1 MLSKFSK
8 DSLLAFATILSLIRS
23 KADGFCKILKLIKK
37 EQAVNNIGNIVF
49 KYTAHFL
56 SCDEANKIG

>member
-8 DSLLAFATILSLIRS
+8 GSLLAFATILSLIRS

-37 EQAVNNIGNIVF
+37 EQAVNIIGYIVF
-49 KYTAHFL
+49 KSTAH
-56 SCDEANKIG
+56 